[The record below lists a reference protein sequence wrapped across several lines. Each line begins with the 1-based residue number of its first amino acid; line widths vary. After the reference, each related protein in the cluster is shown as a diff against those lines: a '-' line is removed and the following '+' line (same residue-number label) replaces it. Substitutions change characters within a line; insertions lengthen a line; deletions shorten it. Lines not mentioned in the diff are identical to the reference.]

1 MLLYKWPKEAHYLEG
16 QEGKQGR
23 GRAEKGHDTSRAGAK
38 QGRQQQRRGGG
49 DPSQT
54 KPTGGKAGAGG
65 RGADGGRRAAG
76 GGRTD
81 GRTGGLTDGRCPRG
95 RPVPNE
101 QRPRVGGTFPAEC
114 PGHPARVRHP
124 APPLPN
130 SKRRNA
136 NPRRTAKEHKHCHGR
151 GQPEPG
157 TPQRAPN
164 PRHSGSFRHCQL
176 AAHCCTVAT
185 QAS

>member
-1 MLLYKWPKEAHYLEG
+1 MLLYKWPREAHNLEG

-23 GRAEKGHDTSRAGAK
+23 GRAEEGHDKSRAGAE

-65 RGADGGRRAAG
+65 RGADGGRRATG

-81 GRTGGLTDGRCPRG
+81 GRHPRG

-101 QRPRVGGTFPAEC
+101 QRPRVGGTIPEESAPITPARER
-114 PGHPARVRHP
+114 HPARP
-124 APPLPN
+124 QPN

-176 AAHCCTVAT
+176 AAHCCTAAT

>member
-1 MLLYKWPKEAHYLEG
+1 MLLYKWPREAHYLEG

-23 GRAEKGHDTSRAGAK
+23 GRAEEGHDTSR
-38 QGRQQQRRGGG
+38 QGKAREAAAEERRRRPEPDQTQRGEGGSRRTGGG
-49 DPSQT
+49 T
-54 KPTGGKAGAGG
+54 
-65 RGADGGRRAAG
+65 ADGGQQTAD
-76 GGRTD
+76 GRTD
-81 GRTGGLTDGRCPRG
+81 GRTDGRHPWG

-101 QRPRVGGTFPAEC
+101 QRPRVGGTFPEESA
-114 PGHPARVRHP
+114 PVTPARVRHP
-124 APPLPN
+124 APPQPN

-176 AAHCCTVAT
+176 AAHCCTAAT